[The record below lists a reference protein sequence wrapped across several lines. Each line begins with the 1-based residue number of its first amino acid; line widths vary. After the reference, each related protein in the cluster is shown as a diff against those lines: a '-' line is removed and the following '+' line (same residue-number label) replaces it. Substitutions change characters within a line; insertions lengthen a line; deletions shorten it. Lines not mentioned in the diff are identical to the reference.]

1 MTIEQQ
7 LFQLLILL
15 TLTFWVYSK
24 HKGQT
29 FRETFEEL
37 TNSFRRNEDE

>member
-15 TLTFWVYSK
+15 MLFFWVYSK

-29 FRETFEEL
+29 FKETYEEL
-37 TNSFRRNEDE
+37 TSGFRRDEDE